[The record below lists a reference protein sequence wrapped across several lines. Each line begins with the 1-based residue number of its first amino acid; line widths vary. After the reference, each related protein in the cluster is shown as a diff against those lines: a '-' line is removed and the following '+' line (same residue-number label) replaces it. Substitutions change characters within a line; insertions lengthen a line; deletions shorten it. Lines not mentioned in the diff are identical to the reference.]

1 MKRYGNLHS
10 KLIRIENI
18 ELADNNAR
26 KGKSN
31 IGIIEHDKHRKEDN
45 DKLQSDFINL
55 TYHTSEYDIFKIYE
69 PKEREIYRLPYY
81 PDRIA
86 HHALMNILE
95 PIWIK
100 IFISHTYSCISGRG
114 IHKCAKDLKK
124 VLRKD
129 ASGTKYC
136 LKLDVKKF
144 YPSIDHAILKNIVRR
159 KIKDKKLLVILD
171 EIIDS
176 SNGVPI
182 GNYLSQFFANLYLTY
197 FDHWLKEECKVKYY
211 FRYADDIVIL
221 SDNKDFLHN
230 ILVSIK
236 IYLKHELK
244 LQVKDNY
251 QIFPVESRGID
262 FVGYRFYHNY
272 ILLRKSIKVKMFKFI
287 NKYKK
292 GLITKEELQD
302 KLVSYYGW
310 MKYCNSKN
318 LLKKIE
324 SINDIHL
331 SNWNGDRN
339 LISNFYNKNIKLV
352 EVIPHNKYF
361 DIHLIYKNKSYS
373 VISQNKNL
381 YRAIIALP
389 RYTDYTFIHYGKEIN
404 KYRKTIIY

>member
-10 KLIRIENI
+10 KLIRRENI

-55 TYHTSEYDIFKIYE
+55 TYHTSEYNIFKIYE

-95 PIWIK
+95 PIWVK

-129 ASGTKYC
+129 VSGTKYC

-144 YPSIDHAILKNIVRR
+144 YPSIDHNILKSIVRR

-230 ILVSIK
+230 ILVAIK
-236 IYLKHELK
+236 LYLKYELN

-251 QIFPVESRGID
+251 QIFPVESRGVD
-262 FVGYRFYHNY
+262 FVGYKFYHKY
-272 ILLRKSIKVKMFKFI
+272 TLLRKSIKIKMLRLV
-287 NKYKK
+287 NKYNK
-292 GLITKEELQD
+292 GLITRED
-302 KLVSYYGW
+302 FINRMASYSGW
-310 MKYCNSKN
+310 MKYCNSKH
-318 LLKKIE
+318 LLNKIE
-324 SINDIHL
+324 ELTHL
-331 SNWNGDRN
+331 HISNWDGLRTT
-339 LISNFYNKNIKLV
+339 LSKVYNKNVRFIEYIVHK
-352 EVIPHNKYF
+352 KYF
-361 DIHLIYKNKSYS
+361 DIHFIYKGLSYS
-373 VISQNKNL
+373 VISSNKSL
-381 YRAIIALP
+381 YKNIADLGESTN
-389 RYTDYTFIHYGKEIN
+389 YIFIKYGKKTR
-404 KYRKTIIY
+404 KY